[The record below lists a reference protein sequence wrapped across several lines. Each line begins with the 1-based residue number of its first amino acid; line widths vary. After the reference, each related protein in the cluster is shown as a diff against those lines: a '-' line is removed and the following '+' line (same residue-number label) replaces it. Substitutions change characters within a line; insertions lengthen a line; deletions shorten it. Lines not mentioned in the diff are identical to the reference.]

1 VRTLFYIP
9 FICFTL
15 ITWYGYYIFAI
26 RNTDS
31 AKDIRFTTKGK
42 TIYAITLGWP
52 EDDLL
57 IKSFAEDTLPSAVKI
72 KQVSLV
78 GCNQELK
85 WDLKNEGLF
94 IKVPSEMTN
103 SMAAVFKIET
113 E

>member
-1 VRTLFYIP
+1 
-9 FICFTL
+9 
-15 ITWYGYYIFAI
+15 
-26 RNTDS
+26 
-31 AKDIRFTTKGK
+31 
-42 TIYAITLGWP
+42 
-52 EDDLL
+52 
-57 IKSFAEDTLPSAVKI
+57 VKI